1 MSPGAGYICYLQFKY
16 CLDDIRTRHDVGQ
29 EPGPERAAHGFRA
42 GVGGTDADDVLAA
55 AEHVH
60 RCDNKG
66 EAIKSVMREARAVAS
81 PDDTLPELL
90 AKIRRFR
97 VNAIPVV
104 RDDKLVGLITN
115 SSIVTTLSQQSIELE
130 EVEEG

>member
-1 MSPGAGYICYLQFKY
+1 MTCAINATLAG
-16 CLDDIRTRHDVGQ
+16 
-29 EPGPERAAHGFRA
+29 
-42 GVGGTDADDVLAA
+42 
-55 AEHVH
+55 
-60 RCDNKG
+60 
-66 EAIKSVMREARAVAS
+66 VMREAKATAS

-104 RDDKLVGLITN
+104 QEEKLVGLITN
-115 SSIVTTLSQQSIELE
+115 SSIVTTLSQQSIDLE